1 MSNNYMFRTS
11 AFGGFKKEDVMNFVE
26 RVLFD
31 KNELELQLKRK
42 NDDFF
47 KLQTELESLRSQVN
61 ELSELRTQL
70 AETLSKVTAC
80 EEAMEDKDD
89 IIEGLTERLSKQ
101 SNNEE
106 LLAQIENLKKEN
118 ISLKADLDKS
128 RDLERQVGVAMLDA
142 HAHSE
147 QLVEEAKVRADSVT
161 KSIYNAIG
169 EAALKIDDLSAG
181 IGEIARNFTKSV
193 EEVELRI
200 KVLTGDMSK
209 TAQALISEN
218 STGEFVA
225 SVSEY
230 DFGVHDINNSC
241 DGNIGDSV
249 NE

>member
-11 AFGGFKKEDVMNFVE
+11 AFGGFKKEDVMSFVE

-42 NDDFF
+42 NDEFF
-47 KLQTELESLRSQVN
+47 KLQTELDALRSQVN

-118 ISLKADLDKS
+118 VSLKADLDKS

-218 STGEFVA
+218 STGDFVA

-230 DFGVHDINNSC
+230 EFGVHDGKTSC
-241 DGNIGDSV
+241 DENMGDSV

>member
-11 AFGGFKKEDVMNFVE
+11 AFGGFKKEDVMSFVE

-47 KLQTELESLRSQVN
+47 KLQTELDSLRSQVN

-118 ISLKADLDKS
+118 VSLKADLDKS

-218 STGEFVA
+218 STGDFVA

-230 DFGVHDINNSC
+230 DFGVHDGKNSC
-241 DGNIGDSV
+241 DENMGDSV

>member
-31 KNELELQLKRK
+31 KNELEMQLKRK

-47 KLQTELESLRSQVN
+47 KLQTELEALRSQVN